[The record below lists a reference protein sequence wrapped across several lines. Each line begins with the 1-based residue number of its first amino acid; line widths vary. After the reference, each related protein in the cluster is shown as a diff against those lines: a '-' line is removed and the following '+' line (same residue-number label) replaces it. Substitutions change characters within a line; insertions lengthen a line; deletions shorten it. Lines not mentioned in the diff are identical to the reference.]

1 MEARDLQR
9 EDEVDAL
16 GTAVPGMSNEKR
28 QEEPWFLFRHLGG
41 YHQRGLRAAEEK
53 RCPEKC

>member
-16 GTAVPGMSNEKR
+16 GTAMPGMSNEKSR
-28 QEEPWFLFRHLGG
+28 EERWFLFRCLGG
-41 YHQRGLRAAEEK
+41 YHQLGLRAAEEK
-53 RCPEKC
+53 HCPEKY